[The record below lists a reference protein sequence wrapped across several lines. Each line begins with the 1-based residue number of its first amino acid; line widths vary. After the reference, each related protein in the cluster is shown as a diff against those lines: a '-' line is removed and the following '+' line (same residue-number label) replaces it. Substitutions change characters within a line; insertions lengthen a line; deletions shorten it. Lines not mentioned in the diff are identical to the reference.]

1 MVSIKYMFIVLRADD
16 EGEGGTFA
24 LFSLLSRYASSP
36 RSTFPLVFRTSLLTH
51 AQVNIVDRDPREE
64 SLVKMERVQT
74 GELRGSARS
83 ARKFFESSIVAK
95 YFIRTVG
102 VLGVAMVMSDG
113 VLTPAQS
120 VLGAIQGI
128 NIVAPNIGNPT
139 IIGVSC
145 AILVLLFLVQ
155 PFGTTKIASSFA
167 PIVIVWLLFNFIFG
181 IYVSS
186 PIS

>member
-1 MVSIKYMFIVLRADD
+1 VL
-16 EGEGGTFA
+16 TN
-24 LFSLLSRYASSP
+24 
-36 RSTFPLVFRTSLLTH
+36 
-51 AQVNIVDRDPREE
+51 AQVNIVDRDPREQ

-74 GELRGSARS
+74 GELRGSAKS
-83 ARKFFESSIVAK
+83 ARKFFESHIAAK
-95 YFIRTVG
+95 YFLRTVG

-167 PIVIVWLLFNFIFG
+167 PIVIVWLLFNFTFG
-181 IYVSS
+181 IYVSRS
-186 PIS
+186 ILQAESVSVSQCTRSDLNRGACPFLKDRTKVQHPKMERWLTIF